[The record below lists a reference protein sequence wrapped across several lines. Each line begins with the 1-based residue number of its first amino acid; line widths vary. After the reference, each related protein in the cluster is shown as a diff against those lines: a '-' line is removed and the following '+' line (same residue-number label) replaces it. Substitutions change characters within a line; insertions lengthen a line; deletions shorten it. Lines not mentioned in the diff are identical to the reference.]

1 MITAAA
7 QAGPSLLDQAAKLG
21 PVATGIAAVVALVV
35 GIATVVQ
42 RSRADRRDQW
52 WKRTQW
58 ALEQSTSH
66 DDARAAVGFAVLARL
81 GRSKLAGK
89 EEAQMLEAAWVS
101 VLDEISPPTED
112 GTADQATEER
122 EAP

>member
-112 GTADQATEER
+112 GTPDQATEER